1 MFYASM
7 TAVRDGIE
15 YSKEITDKYQD
26 TFYPRV
32 VGMVEGILQAGYTVT
47 HLETREE

>member
-1 MFYASM
+1 MYYASM
-7 TAVRDGIE
+7 TAVRDGVE

-32 VGMVEGILQAGYTVT
+32 VGMVQGIVQAGYTVT
-47 HLETREE
+47 NLETRED

>member
-1 MFYASM
+1 MYYASM
-7 TAVRDGIE
+7 TAVRDGVE

-32 VGMVEGILQAGYTVT
+32 TGMVVGVIQAGYQVT
-47 HLETREE
+47 NLETRED